1 MFYPLLLSY
10 FFLFIYSFPTCSISL
25 CLYSLVLSSV
35 IHFSIFASFFYCSSL
50 TFFLKRYYF
59 YIFFSLLL
67 LSILSLYVFTTFI
80 LLKLFSLL
88 LWRIAKKA
96 NRNSNVVK
104 WDINNCNA
112 RMHCIKNEQG
122 GYTLNNSKQ
131 LQYKYNQNLTSYKR
145 AGRIEA
151 T

>member
-1 MFYPLLLSY
+1 MCINIKTFKLDWCNNYYYHQIQQVINIFRYDNNCLLCMFYPLLLSY

-67 LSILSLYVFTTFI
+67 LSILSLYVFSTFI
-80 LLKLFSLL
+80 ILKLFSLL

-96 NRNSNVVK
+96 
-104 WDINNCNA
+104 I
-112 RMHCIKNEQG
+112 Q
-122 GYTLNNSKQ
+122 KQ
-131 LQYKYNQNLTSYKR
+131 QCGKVRYQ
-145 AGRIEA
+145 
-151 T
+151 